1 MRSRSV
7 GRPPTFTEVARREQI
22 VGCAIEVIADLGY
35 PQASI
40 RKIAERVGVA
50 MSVVLYHFATKDD
63 LVEAVIEEMYRSAL
77 AVLTP
82 AVDGEPTATG
92 KLNAYIRASLQ
103 YFDTR
108 RVHLVALAELAS
120 GYRPRSGRRFDELG
134 LSDDLREQLAALD
147 PAAIFR
153 LGQRN
158 REFRKFAVDSMAIA
172 LRAVV
177 NATAEQV
184 MRDPDFDVRRYG
196 EDLLETFGRAVQST
210 R

>member
-1 MRSRSV
+1 MRSRA

-22 VGCAIEVIADLGY
+22 IGCAIEVIAELGY

-50 MSVVLYHFATKDD
+50 MSVVLYHFSTKDD
-63 LVEAVIEEMYRSAL
+63 LVEAVIEQMYRSAL
-77 AVLTP
+77 SVLKP
-82 AVDGEPTATG
+82 ALDAETTAMG
-92 KLNAYIRASLQ
+92 KLSAYIRASLE

-120 GYRPRSGRRFDELG
+120 GYRPRGGRRFDELG
-134 LSDDLREQLAALD
+134 LSDDVRDQFAAVD
-147 PAAIFR
+147 PSAIFR
-153 LGQRN
+153 LGQRK
-158 REFRKFAVDSMAIA
+158 REFRKFNVDSMAIA
-172 LRAVV
+172 VRAAV

-184 MRDPDFDVRRYG
+184 IRDPDFDVRGYG
-196 EDLLETFGRAVQST
+196 EDLVETFGRAVRST

>member
-1 MRSRSV
+1 MRSKPGRS
-7 GRPPTFTEVARREQI
+7 RTFTEVARREQI

-50 MSVVLYHFATKDD
+50 MSVVLYHFSTKDD

-77 AVLTP
+77 AVLGP
-82 AVDGEPTATG
+82 AVDAESTATG
-92 KLNAYIRASLQ
+92 KLNAYIRASLE

-120 GYRPRSGRRFDELG
+120 GYRPRSGRRFDQMG
-134 LSDDLREQLAALD
+134 LSDDVREQFAALD
-147 PAAIFR
+147 PTVIFI
-153 LGQRN
+153 LGQRK
-158 REFRKFAVDSMAIA
+158 REFRKFSAESMAIA
-172 LRAVV
+172 LRAAV

-184 MRDPDFDVRRYG
+184 MRDPDFDVRGYG
-196 EDLLETFGRAVQST
+196 EDLVETFGHAVASK